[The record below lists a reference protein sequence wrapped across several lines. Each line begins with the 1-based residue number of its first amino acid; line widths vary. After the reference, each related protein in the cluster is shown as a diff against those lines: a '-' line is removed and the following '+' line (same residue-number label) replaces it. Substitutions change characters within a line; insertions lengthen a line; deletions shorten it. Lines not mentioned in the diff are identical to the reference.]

1 MLDCLH
7 SFSLKNMKQQ
17 QQSPKHS
24 RMLWSK
30 SVSCSMMA
38 YPWFGPMYI
47 WPACMHAK
55 SLQSS
60 PILWTY
66 VLWPCQASLSTGFFR
81 QEYWTGLLCPPPGDL
96 PNPEI
101 EAEFLMSPALADG
114 FFTISTTWE
123 ACRLYCIGYRI
134 GKQRLDISQ
143 LKGKNLTVVALIP
156 SSTLHASFQLL
167 IFNIHVNRFLAFP
180 FYKARD

>member
-38 YPWFGPMYI
+38 YPWFGPTYI

-66 VLWPCQASLSTGFFR
+66 ELQPAR
-81 QEYWTGLLCPPPGDL
+81 LLCPWDSLGKNTGVGCHALLQRIFKPW
-96 PNPEI
+96 
-101 EAEFLMSPALADG
+101 SPALQANSLLFELQG
-114 FFTISTTWE
+114 STSIRVFSNEPALHIKWPKYLLEVQLQHISD
-123 ACRLYCIGYRI
+123 
-134 GKQRLDISQ
+134 KSISEW
-143 LKGKNLTVVALIP
+143 KK
-156 SSTLHASFQLL
+156 F
-167 IFNIHVNRFLAFP
+167 
-180 FYKARD
+180 

>member
-81 QEYWTGLLCPPPGDL
+81 QEYWTGLLCPPPRDL

-123 ACRLYCIGYRI
+123 AHIWPYLALNTPVLLP
-134 GKQRLDISQ
+134 GKYHGWRSLVGCSPW
-143 LKGKNLTVVALIP
+143 G
-156 SSTLHASFQLL
+156 H
-167 IFNIHVNRFLAFP
+167 
-180 FYKARD
+180 